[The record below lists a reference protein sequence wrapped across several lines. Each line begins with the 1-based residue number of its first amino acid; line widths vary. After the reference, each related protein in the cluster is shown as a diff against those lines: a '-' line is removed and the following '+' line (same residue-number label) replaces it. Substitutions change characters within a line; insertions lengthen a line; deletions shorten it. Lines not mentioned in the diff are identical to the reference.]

1 MLKVLVK
8 GPSFQFSFLSRFG
21 LHSLQHLS
29 ALRSFGITQSIYTY
43 LKHSP
48 YLLPN
53 LFLDDFLSPSSLS
66 LDFLSLSRS
75 LTTVSLA
82 CLSRNYLE
90 SNNLSFNLFV
100 VSVKLRAQPVET
112 AGEPP
117 FEKLCSDSWLELEV
131 FYRVRDFAFSIETF
145 AVQGFKVFR
154 VRLEKKRFE
163 KAAVGKE
170 EAVLATQIKE
180 SNESASGGK
189 YIFSNPRKL
198 EETKRIDKLHVY
210 KSQKISS

>member
-1 MLKVLVK
+1 M
-8 GPSFQFSFLSRFG
+8 
-21 LHSLQHLS
+21 
-29 ALRSFGITQSIYTY
+29 
-43 LKHSP
+43 
-48 YLLPN
+48 
-53 LFLDDFLSPSSLS
+53 
-66 LDFLSLSRS
+66 
-75 LTTVSLA
+75 
-82 CLSRNYLE
+82 
-90 SNNLSFNLFV
+90 
-100 VSVKLRAQPVET
+100 
-112 AGEPP
+112 
-117 FEKLCSDSWLELEV
+117 
-131 FYRVRDFAFSIETF
+131 RDFAFSIETF